1 MHFAVFQTG
10 LLNKLPTAQSRR
22 VLYKTSLFR
31 FLYNAVTAI
40 VANLPTFFEPPI
52 IRAER
57 SHQYNKKKTRHSE
70 CITLKD
76 LKLEIVKGAKDICC

>member
-1 MHFAVFQTG
+1 MHFAVLQTG

-57 SHQYNKKKTRHSE
+57 SHQYNKKKRDTANVCSVR
-70 CITLKD
+70 
-76 LKLEIVKGAKDICC
+76 AKIGNRKKS